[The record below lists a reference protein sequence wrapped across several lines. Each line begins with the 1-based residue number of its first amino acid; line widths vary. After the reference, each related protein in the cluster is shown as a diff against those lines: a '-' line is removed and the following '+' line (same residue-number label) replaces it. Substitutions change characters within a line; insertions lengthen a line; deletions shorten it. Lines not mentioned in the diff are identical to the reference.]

1 VNLSFNTALA
11 ASYSSNSQKIRVMS
25 EEWVGRQAFC
35 PNCGEVSIGRYPNNS
50 KAADFFCQSCRE
62 DYELK
67 SKSSALGVKIVDGA
81 YHAMIERLQSAT
93 NPNFFLLSYD
103 PGKFDVSNFLVI
115 PKHFFVPQIIERRRP
130 LPLHARRAGWIGC
143 TINLQSIPDSG
154 RIFFVK
160 SGRVQPKDS
169 VLAEWRRTLFLRNER
184 DLSTKNWTVYVMNC
198 VERLG
203 KRCFSLTDV
212 YAFEG
217 ELSGKYPNN
226 HHIRE
231 KIRQQLQVLRDN
243 GYLEFSGRGRYRLT

>member
-1 VNLSFNTALA
+1 VNLSFNAELA
-11 ASYSSNSQKIRVMS
+11 AGYSSNSQKIRVMS

-35 PNCGEVSIGRYPNNS
+35 PNCGEISIDKYPNNS
-50 KAADFFCQSCRE
+50 KAADFFCQNCQE

-67 SKSSALGVKIVDGA
+67 SKSSALGAKIVDGA
-81 YHAMIERLQSAT
+81 YHAMIERLRSAT

-103 PGKFDVSNFLVI
+103 PRKFDVSNFLVI
-115 PKHFFVPQIIERRRP
+115 PKHFFVPQLIEQRRP
-130 LPLHARRAGWIGC
+130 LPPHARRAGWIGC

-160 SGRVQPKDS
+160 SGSVQSRDS
-169 VLAEWRRTLFLRNER
+169 VLAEWRRTLFLRSEK
-184 DLSTKNWTVYVMNC
+184 DLTSKSWTVDVMNC

-203 KRCFSLTDV
+203 KHRFSLADI

-217 ELSGKYPNN
+217 ELRGKYPNN

-243 GYLEFSGRGRYRLT
+243 GYLEFSGRGQYRLI